1 MANAINF
8 KGMTTIDRR
17 KPPYTAA
24 DFELVKIDL
33 MNHFSTKL
41 GERVMLPNFGS
52 KIYDYLMDPLDD
64 ISKAAILEDAERVV
78 NSDPRV
84 RLEDSK
90 LTESESSILLEIQLT
105 YLPNGVTEDLAI
117 QFNTDLQE

>member
-1 MANAINF
+1 
-8 KGMTTIDRR
+8 
-17 KPPYTAA
+17 
-24 DFELVKIDL
+24 
-33 MNHFSTKL
+33 
-41 GERVMLPNFGS
+41 MLPNFGS